1 MAHILVV
8 DDDDIVA
15 ELATRILIDA
25 GYACG
30 YVCDARAALEVLS
43 RRKPDLIL
51 LDQNLPGENG
61 TALLRR
67 MRGSPLLY
75 DIPVIMLT
83 GLQGEREER
92 IAYYCGA
99 QDYIRKPFTEKMLVH
114 RVRQMLRYRGNIGQ
128 SPLAAG
134 LMPNTPAPSP
144 SMRML

>member
-8 DDDDIVA
+8 DDDDILA

-25 GYACG
+25 GFACG
-30 YVCDARAALEVLS
+30 HVCDASAAQEVLA

-67 MRGSPLLY
+67 MRSSPLLY

-83 GLQGEREER
+83 SLQGEREEQ

-99 QDYIRKPFTEKMLVH
+99 QDYIRKPFVPRMLVH
-114 RVRQMLRYRGNIGQ
+114 RVRQMLRYRGNVGQADAVIGQ
-128 SPLAAG
+128 ISAS
-134 LMPNTPAPSP
+134 PAPST
-144 SMRML
+144 SLRML